1 MTDPLIPAVV
11 AFRDNGSLY
20 SPLYNDIYHSVVGGL
35 EQSQYVFL
43 RGNALPERWQKRRVF
58 TVLET
63 GFGMGINFLMTWAAW
78 RADPARCE
86 RLHFVSTEK
95 HPFVLDDLRSVYA
108 KTLSDPTISAM
119 AETLADA
126 WPMLVPGT
134 HRLEFDDG
142 RVVLTLVFGDALES
156 LPALR
161 LRADAFY
168 LDGFAPAKNPEL
180 WTPAIFKSL
189 ARLAGEGATFA
200 TYSSAGDIKR
210 ALTQCG
216 FEYRKVDGFGWKR
229 AMLVGHFAPRWRVR
243 RYEPPAPLAIDER
256 HAVVIGAGLAGCA
269 VIERLATRG
278 WRVTSLERHASVAQ
292 EASGN
297 PAGVFHPMIS
307 RDDSV
312 ASRVTRAG
320 FLYTLRRWAALERL
334 GHRPSRGAPGLL
346 QIAANDEEA
355 RSIGEAIA
363 AFGYPSEYV
372 TPVSAQEAQKLA
384 GMPLARGGWFFP
396 QGGWIDPASLCAAQ
410 CAAAGSSL
418 ERRFGVDVAR
428 IERDGGQWAVFDT
441 SGQVVA
447 RAPVVIVA
455 SAHDAARIAGLR
467 HAPTRSIRGQLTLL
481 PAGTVAPLALPVIG
495 EGYAV
500 TLADGVT
507 LTGAT
512 YELDDPDPSLRA
524 DGHLENLERVA
535 QMLPAFAGAASQ
547 ASRAAQAGHAPS
559 GTLTGRVA
567 FRCVTSDRMPMIGQ
581 LADETLAARDAQ
593 RLRGAWPLDLPRTD
607 GLYSAFAYGSR
618 GLVWAALGAELI
630 ASQLEGEPWPIERDL
645 AEDIDPAR
653 FLLRALRQGTVS

>member
-1 MTDPLIPAVV
+1 MTDPLIPAVL
-11 AFRDNGSLY
+11 AFRDNGTPF
-20 SPLYNDIYHSVVGGL
+20 SPLYDDIYHSAVGSL
-35 EQSQYVFL
+35 EQAQYVFL
-43 RGNALPERWQKRRVF
+43 RGNALPDRWQGRRIF

-78 RADPARCE
+78 RDDPARCE

-95 HPFVLDDLRSVYA
+95 HPFTQADLQSLYA
-108 KTLSDPTISAM
+108 ATISDPAIATLAQ
-119 AETLADA
+119 TLADA
-126 WPMLVPGT
+126 WPMLVPGS
-134 HRLEFDDG
+134 HRLEFEGG
-142 RVVLTLVFGDALES
+142 RIVLTLVFGDAGET
-156 LPALR
+156 LPNLR

-168 LDGFAPAKNPEL
+168 LDGFAPAKNPEI
-180 WTPAIFKSL
+180 WTPAIFKAL
-189 ARLAGEGATFA
+189 ARMAGEGATFS
-200 TYSSAGDIKR
+200 TYTSAGDIKR

-243 RYEPPAPLAIDER
+243 RYEPPAPLEVDER
-256 HAVVIGAGLAGCA
+256 HAIVIGAGLAGCA
-269 VIERLATRG
+269 MIERLAARG

-292 EASGN
+292 DASGN

-334 GHRPSRGAPGLL
+334 GHCPLRGAPGLL
-346 QIAANDEEA
+346 QIAADDDEA
-355 RSIGEAIA
+355 RAMSQAIA
-363 AFGYPSEYV
+363 TFGYPSEYV
-372 TPVSAQEAQKLA
+372 TPVSLSEAQALA
-384 GMPLARGGWFFP
+384 GMPLVRSGWLFP
-396 QGGWIDPASLCAAQ
+396 HGGWIDPASLCAAQ
-410 CAAAGSSL
+410 CAAAGDLL

-428 IERDGGQWAVFDT
+428 LERSGNQWIVFDAA
-441 SGQVVA
+441 GQAIA

-455 SAHDAARIAGLR
+455 SAHDAARIAGLQ

-481 PAGTVAPLALPVIG
+481 PPGTVPSFGVPVIG

-500 TLADGVT
+500 PLADGVT

-512 YELDDPDPSLRA
+512 YELDDPDSSLRP

-535 QMLPAFAGAASQ
+535 QMLPAFDGIVEPSQ
-547 ASRAAQAGHAPS
+547 AAALA
-559 GTLTGRVA
+559 GRVA
-567 FRCVTSDRMPMIGQ
+567 FRCVTSDRMPMIGNV
-581 LADETLAARDAQ
+581 ADEAASMRDAE
-593 RLRGAWPLDLPRTD
+593 RLRGAWPLDLPRVD

-630 ASQLEGEPWPIERDL
+630 ASQIEGEPWPLEREL

-653 FLLRALRQGTVS
+653 FLLRALRQGTAR

>member
-11 AFRDNGSLY
+11 AYRDNGSLY

-108 KTLSDPTISAM
+108 KTLSDPTIGAL
-119 AETLADA
+119 AKTLADA
-126 WPMLVPGT
+126 WPILVPGT

-243 RYEPPAPLAIDER
+243 RYEPPAPLAVEER

-269 VIERLATRG
+269 VIERLAARG

-320 FLYTLRRWAALERL
+320 FLYTLRRWAELERQ
-334 GHRPSRGAPGLL
+334 GHRLLRGARGLL
-346 QIAANDEEA
+346 QIAADDEEA
-355 RSIGEAIA
+355 RSIGDTIA
-363 AFGYPSEYV
+363 TFGYPSDYV
-372 TPVSAQEAQKLA
+372 TPVSAQDAQQLA

-396 QGGWIDPASLCAAQ
+396 HGGWIDPASLCAAQ
-410 CAAAGSSL
+410 CAAAGSLL

-428 IERDGGQWAVFDT
+428 IERDGDQWAVFDT
-441 SGQVVA
+441 SGQAVA
-447 RAPVVIVA
+447 RAPVMIVA
-455 SAHDAARIAGLR
+455 NAHDAARIAGLR

-481 PAGTVAPLALPVIG
+481 PAGAVAPLALPVIG

-500 TLADGVT
+500 PLADGVT

-512 YELDDPDPSLRA
+512 YELDDPDTVLRA

-535 QMLPAFAGAASQ
+535 QMLPAFAGVASHV
-547 ASRAAQAGHAPS
+547 AAQAGPMA
-559 GTLTGRVA
+559 GRVA

-581 LADETLAARDAQ
+581 LADETLAACDAQ

-607 GLYSAFAYGSR
+607 GLYGAFAYGSR

-630 ASQLEGEPWPIERDL
+630 ASQLEGEPWPLERDL

-653 FLLRALRQGTVS
+653 FLLRALRQGSAS